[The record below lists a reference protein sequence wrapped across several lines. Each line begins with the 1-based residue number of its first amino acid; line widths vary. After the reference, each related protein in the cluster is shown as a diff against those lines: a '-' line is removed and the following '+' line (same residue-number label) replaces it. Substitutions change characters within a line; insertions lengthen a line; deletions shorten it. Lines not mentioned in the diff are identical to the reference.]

1 MSDLTAHYELCC
13 LFGVSMALQLLANIL
28 YVFCQQPLQFSKYL
42 MGLRQL
48 LMLNPFKVNECT
60 ILIRK
65 VAEYFIRESLVR
77 VTAKVSF
84 QYFALLETV

>member
-1 MSDLTAHYELCC
+1 MR
-13 LFGVSMALQLLANIL
+13 GVHIFEKPCYREIRVMRGRAMRGLPV

-48 LMLNPFKVNECT
+48 LMLNPFIVNECT

-65 VAEYFIRESLVR
+65 VADYFIRESSVR
-77 VTAKVSF
+77 VTAVLRSLF
-84 QYFALLETV
+84 NTLLC

>member
-1 MSDLTAHYELCC
+1 MCC
-13 LFGVSMALQLLANIL
+13 LFGVSRALQLLANIL

-42 MGLRQL
+42 MGLSQL

-65 VAEYFIRESLVR
+65 VADYFIRESSVR
-77 VTAKVSF
+77 VTAVLRSLF
-84 QYFALLETV
+84 NTLLCEKTV